1 MQITYHDSADGIRA
15 EELVGFFDGWPDPP
29 SAETHLETL
38 RGSSAVVIAREDQ
51 TGAVVGFVTAVSDGV
66 LSAYI
71 PLLEVL
77 PGHRGQGI
85 GAELVRRIT
94 ALLQPLYMIDLLC
107 DADVQGFYRKLGFA
121 DATGMALRD
130 RAAL

>member
-1 MQITYHDSADGIRA
+1 MISYHDEIDALRA
-15 EELVGFFDGWPDPP
+15 EDLVGFFEGWPDPP
-29 SAETHLETL
+29 SAETHLAVL
-38 RGSSAVVIAREDQ
+38 RGSSAVVIARDEADG
-51 TGAVVGFVTAVSDGV
+51 TVVGFVTAVSDGV

-77 PGHRGQGI
+77 PSHRGRGI

-94 ALLQPLYMIDLLC
+94 ARLSPLYMIDLLC
-107 DADVQGFYRKLGFA
+107 DADVQPFYRKLGFQ
-121 DATGMALRD
+121 DVTGMARRD